1 MALRHYR
8 YLILRR
14 LTAVGV
20 LVLFFAAGAWGWQVL
35 KGNLSAAEFLSVV
48 PLADPYHVLQMF
60 AAGAV
65 PAGDTLIGA
74 GIVLAFY
81 ALIAGRAFCGWV
93 CPVNMVT
100 DGANWLRN
108 RLGPE
113 DPRPGDSVR
122 MNRHTRYW
130 VMAMGIL
137 LAVGLGVA
145 AFEWISPVAMLHR
158 GIVFGMGLGWL
169 AIAAV
174 FAFDLLA
181 VRNGFCGH
189 LCPLG
194 GFYSLAGKYS
204 LLRPLHLKEKC
215 NRCMKC
221 TAVCSEPQVL
231 ALVGEHSGPVASGEC
246 LNCGRCLEICDEG
259 AMKFG
264 TRWGK

>member
-20 LVLFFAAGAWGWQVL
+20 LVLFFAGGAWGWQVL
-35 KGNLSAAEFLSVV
+35 RGNLSAAEFLSVV

-60 AAGAV
+60 AARAV
-65 PAGDTLIGA
+65 PAGDALIGA

-81 ALIAGRAFCGWV
+81 ALLAGRAFCGWV

-100 DGANWLRN
+100 DAANRLRN
-108 RLGPE
+108 TLGLEDPGPE
-113 DPRPGDSVR
+113 DSLGMKRG
-122 MNRHTRYW
+122 TRYW

-194 GFYSLAGKYS
+194 GFYSLAGSYS

-215 NRCMKC
+215 TRCMKC

-246 LNCGRCLEICDEG
+246 LNCGRCIEVCDEG

>member
-1 MALRHYR
+1 MAFRHYR

-14 LTAVGV
+14 LTAVGI
-20 LVLFFAAGAWGWQVL
+20 LVLFFAGSAWGWQVL

-60 AAGAV
+60 AARSV
-65 PAGDTLIGA
+65 PAGDALVGA

-81 ALIAGRAFCGWV
+81 ALVAGRAFCGWV

-100 DGANWLRN
+100 DAANWLRN
-108 RLGPE
+108 RLGLE
-113 DPRPGDSVR
+113 DSVR
-122 MNRHTRYW
+122 MGRGTRYW
-130 VMAMGIL
+130 VMGTGVL
-137 LAVGLGVA
+137 LAVALNVA

-158 GIVFGMGLGWL
+158 GIVFGMGLGWM

-194 GFYSLAGKYS
+194 AFYSLTGTYS
-204 LLRPLHLKEKC
+204 LMRPLHLKEKC

-221 TAVCSEPQVL
+221 TAVCAEPQVL
-231 ALVGEHSGPVASGEC
+231 ALVGERSGPVLSGEC
-246 LNCGRCLEICDEG
+246 LNCGRCIEVCDER

-264 TRWGK
+264 TRWGEW